1 MKTKL
6 VMMKRDQSKSLLYQ
20 ANQTLISRS
29 DFTRAI
35 KKVGIKRGDIIFVHS
50 DISSFGKIVS
60 ENKDG
65 FFDSLITILKNTV
78 GESGTIIM
86 PTFTYSFTQD
96 KIFDVNNSPST
107 VGALTEYF
115 RKLPDVERTVEPML
129 SVVVWGKQKRHFSEV
144 GNESFGIGSIFHK
157 LHSLKGKILFL
168 GTRSCTFFH
177 YIEKMHGVPY
187 RFDKKI
193 SGRIRYQGRTNK
205 TENIYFARRL
215 NRKNV
220 SHFSIAARDLEKQGL
235 FKKIR
240 IGHSAIASVRSDLLF
255 NEVYNTL
262 DRNPHYYLNS
272 GLNDREEK
280 TLT

>member
-1 MKTKL
+1 
-6 VMMKRDQSKSLLYQ
+6 MMKRDWSELLLYQ

-29 DFTRAI
+29 NFTQAI
-35 KKVGIKRGDIIFVHS
+35 KKVGIRRGDIIFVHS

-60 ENKDG
+60 ENKDM
-65 FFDSLITILKNTV
+65 FFDSLITILKNIV

-115 RKLPDVERTVEPML
+115 RKLPDVVRTIEPML
-129 SVVVWGKQKRHFSEV
+129 SAAVWGKQKQYFSRV
-144 GNESFGIGSIFHK
+144 GNDSFGPGSIFHK
-157 LHSLKGKILFL
+157 LHGLKGKILFL

-177 YIEKMHGVPY
+177 YIERMHNVPY
-187 RFDKKI
+187 RFEKKVK
-193 SGRIRYQGRTNK
+193 GKIRHQGRTHK
-205 TENIYFARRL
+205 AELIYFARRL

-220 SHFSIAARDLEKQGL
+220 SHFSIAARDLEKQEL

-240 IGHSAIASVRSDLLF
+240 MGHSAIASVRSDILF
-255 NEVYNTL
+255 NEVYNNL
-262 DRNPHYYLNS
+262 DKDSYYYLNS
-272 GLNDREEK
+272 GLNEREEK